1 MGHLFGLVR
10 SSLAS
15 AMPNRRAPLT
25 PPAVVPPKEAG
36 DSNAKDG
43 SLARS
48 LGIAV
53 AECYQCGKCS
63 AGCPVAEQ
71 MDLMPNQVFRLV
83 QLGHIDQAIRCGAI
97 WQCVSCFTC
106 ATRCPQ
112 SVDCVKILDA
122 LRQEAAVQ
130 RTVPA
135 GQLRIVLFQQAFL
148 DNIRRFGRV
157 NEMQLIAHFKVS
169 GLVNDFNL
177 VQLFSGAL
185 LGPKLL
191 QRGKLHL
198 KADGVR
204 DASIVGRIFDRC
216 ASGPAHEPVR
226 EGHVS

>member
-1 MGHLFGLVR
+1 MDHFFGLVR
-10 SSLAS
+10 TCWAS
-15 AMPNRRAPLT
+15 AVPTRRKALT
-25 PPAVVPPKEAG
+25 PPTVVPLDDVS
-36 DSNAKDG
+36 DSSAEDE
-43 SLARS
+43 SLAQS

-63 AGCPVAEQ
+63 AGCPVADR

-83 QLGHIDQAIRCGAI
+83 QLGQIDQAIRCGAI

-122 LRQEAAVQ
+122 LRQEAAV
-130 RTVPA
+130 RCTVPA
-135 GQLRIVLFQQAFL
+135 RQLRIVLFQRAFL

-157 NEMQLIAHFKVS
+157 NEMQLIAHFKMS
-169 GLVNDFNL
+169 GLVNDFDL

-185 LGPKLL
+185 LGPKLM

-198 KADGVR
+198 KGDGVR
-204 DASIVGRIFDRC
+204 DASIVARIFDRC
-216 ASGPAHEPVR
+216 VSEPAHDPVR
-226 EGHVS
+226 EGLVS